1 MHLER
6 LTIMNYKNLSQVELT
21 FSPNVNCFVGD
32 NGMGKT
38 NLLDA
43 IYYLSFCKSS
53 STQTDAYN
61 LRHEADFFML
71 QGYYDDP
78 LYGRMSVSCG
88 MKAGQRKHIKCDGKE
103 YKRFSE
109 HLGKIPLVMLSPSDF
124 LLVLG
129 GSEERRRFMDAVISQ
144 YDKIYLEAVVRY
156 ERALKQ
162 RNMLL
167 KQEDEPD
174 AGVMDILEEMMSAD
188 ASVIYASR
196 LRFVGEFLPIFC
208 DLYAKLCNTDDEEVS
223 VEYLSHGSRGDLLP
237 LLRDGRVKERIVGYT
252 LHGIHK
258 DDLQLSLGGFPVKR
272 EASQGQ
278 TKTFFIAMKLAQ
290 FVFLKQKGSSRTP
303 LLLLDDIFDKL
314 DAGRVGRIV
323 DYVSGNDFGQIFITD
338 TNRDHLDRIL
348 AGSER
353 DYKLFHVSDGAVK
366 ENGYGA
372 KEV

>member
-1 MHLER
+1 M
-6 LTIMNYKNLSQVELT
+6 
-21 FSPNVNCFVGD
+21 
-32 NGMGKT
+32 
-38 NLLDA
+38 
-43 IYYLSFCKSS
+43 
-53 STQTDAYN
+53 
-61 LRHEADFFML
+61 
-71 QGYYDDP
+71 
-78 LYGRMSVSCG
+78 
-88 MKAGQRKHIKCDGKE
+88 
-103 YKRFSE
+103 
-109 HLGKIPLVMLSPSDF
+109 
-124 LLVLG
+124 
-129 GSEERRRFMDAVISQ
+129 
-144 YDKIYLEAVVRY
+144 
-156 ERALKQ
+156 
-162 RNMLL
+162 
-167 KQEDEPD
+167 
-174 AGVMDILEEMMSAD
+174 
-188 ASVIYASR
+188 
-196 LRFVGEFLPIFC
+196 
-208 DLYAKLCNTDDEEVS
+208 
-223 VEYLSHGSRGDLLP
+223 EYLSHGSRGDLLP